1 MMSDH
6 LAGMNEK
13 LTQQKDE
20 IDELKSQI
28 ANTKSSSTSKVKL
41 VLKVYVSMYV

>member
-20 IDELKSQI
+20 IDELKSQ
-28 ANTKSSSTSKVKL
+28 AATASKPSTTSKV
-41 VLKVYVSMYV
+41 STIT